1 MTATALPEIRSV
13 GAPPEMHANRIVAEM
28 LRYLAQEHA
37 ELWNVIHAITR
48 DPLARD
54 GNPRAQA
61 YAAIDFLSLAGAGSA
76 FPGQI
81 TRIYWHQFDSAA
93 GHPTGWDSGL
103 VAPGDRYERASYCV
117 LAGDSVAQALADPAC
132 NRTAAAEDSE
142 DSARGY
148 PEADGVRAGDP
159 PRDPCP
165 QPWCAFS
172 LLRLRLTG
180 LGR

>member
-61 YAAIDFLSLAGAGSA
+61 KLEAKVKAAGAD
-76 FPGQI
+76 FTHLVPGK
-81 TRIYWHQFDSAA
+81 RGKYSLRVFAC
-93 GHPTGWDSGL
+93 TGWDPVRDRRITVDDEFMPEKPWLCYWCYEVRGVGRGGL
-103 VAPGDRYERASYCV
+103 KLY
-117 LAGDSVAQALADPAC
+117 
-132 NRTAAAEDSE
+132 
-142 DSARGY
+142 
-148 PEADGVRAGDP
+148 
-159 PRDPCP
+159 
-165 QPWCAFS
+165 
-172 LLRLRLTG
+172 
-180 LGR
+180 